1 VAIKAI
7 AYWLDRFA
15 LATSDE
21 GIITGLTY
29 TDVNAVLPAKSI
41 LTGIAI
47 ICSLL
52 CFANIIRRSWVL
64 PAAGLALLG
73 ISSFLISGVYP
84 ALIQQFQVKP
94 SESAKESPYIQRN
107 IESTRAAY
115 GLDKVEVK
123 DYQATIDT
131 SAGQLNNDVDTVANI
146 RLMDPNVL
154 SSTFRQLQQIK
165 PYYTFTESLDVD
177 RYMIDGKMRDMVVA
191 VRELNIEGN
200 PNRNWINDHL
210 V

>member
-52 CFANIIRRSWVL
+52 FFANIIRRSWVL